1 MTPQEFV
8 SKWANTVLNETQV
21 AQAHFLDVCRLVG
34 VEMPG
39 GAGKTA
45 AGETFVFE
53 QRADKAE
60 GSGRADVFYEGRFA
74 IEYKTPDKYPDLKAA
89 YQQLLQYRENLN
101 NPPLLVV
108 TDINHWEI
116 HSELS
121 PIRRSAS
128 TASATARSPIPT
140 TLALLR
146 AICSTIRSA

>member
-8 SKWANTVLNETQV
+8 KKWQKSSLNEQQS
-21 AQAHFLDVCRLVG
+21 AQSHFLDVCRLVG

-39 GAGKTA
+39 GDGKTA

-53 QRADKAE
+53 QRADKLA
-60 GSGRADVFYEGRFA
+60 GSGRADVYYEGRFA
-74 IEYKTPDKYPDLKAA
+74 IEYKTPDKYTDLSAA

-116 HSELS
+116 HTNFPNTLKRVYSFSHSEIAN
-121 PIRRSAS
+121 PE
-128 TASATARSPIPT
+128 

-146 AICSTIRSA
+146 PCLTIRSA